1 MNCENILNIFNVLKN
16 ITNVAVIKC
25 PGLENGTNTV
35 YVPDSLS
42 DGLIYQESYTYSC
55 MEGYTTTDELCTV
68 CQPDGTLS
76 LTKPPNCTGKS
87 HQKVY
92 KQCSLR

>member
-1 MNCENILNIFNVLKN
+1 MLSIVCNEAISSIE
-16 ITNVAVIKC
+16 IKC
-25 PGLENGTNTV
+25 PGPENGTNTV

-76 LTKPPNCTGKS
+76 LTKPPNCTGRS
-87 HQKVY
+87 YQKVY
-92 KQCSLR
+92 KQCSLQ